1 MNVFESP
8 MYKLSGF
15 RVPLLPKIIM
25 TTTAMIVGAAVIDR
39 HVTPLTTRVDRRHWN
54 NTLVELEVSK
64 LMNCFIVPEADHC
77 LLRHSTQLW
86 ETYHPFQQKP

>member
-25 TTTAMIVGAAVIDR
+25 TTTAMIIGAAVIDR

-54 NTLVELEVSK
+54 NTLVDLEHVGTGS
-64 LMNCFIVPEADHC
+64 VPPT
-77 LLRHSTQLW
+77 STESIENL
-86 ETYHPFQQKP
+86 TRTAL